1 MLTSYLFTKI
11 ALNVR
16 KLKNKSRFVIK
27 AAFNKIVK
35 NIFISY
41 LRIHLLYQVS

>member
-11 ALNVR
+11 ALKVR

-27 AAFNKIVK
+27 AAFE
-35 NIFISY
+35 
-41 LRIHLLYQVS
+41 